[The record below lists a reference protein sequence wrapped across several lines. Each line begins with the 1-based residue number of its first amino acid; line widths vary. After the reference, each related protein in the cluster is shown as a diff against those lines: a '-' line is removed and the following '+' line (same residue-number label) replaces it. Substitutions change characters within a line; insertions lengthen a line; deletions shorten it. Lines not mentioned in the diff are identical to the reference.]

1 MSAFGVHYLQILL
14 GATTQEEFE
23 SKVLEIVDK
32 IDHLYREGLLSKSQV
47 DKLIDEI
54 VSGLLDAG
62 FEKRGTALEEY
73 GGLENLHESLSIDNS
88 KSDELMAMA
97 YPRSKIVAKTRK
109 P

>member
-1 MSAFGVHYLQILL
+1 MSAFGVQYLQVLL

-23 SKVLEIVDK
+23 SKVLEIVDR
-32 IDHLYREGLLSKSQV
+32 IDYLYRKGILSKSQV
-47 DKLIDEI
+47 DRLIDEI

-62 FEKRGTALEEY
+62 FEKSGTALEEY
-73 GGLENLHESLSIDNS
+73 SGLEDLHESLSIDNS

-97 YPRSKIVAKTRK
+97 YPRSKIVAKPRK